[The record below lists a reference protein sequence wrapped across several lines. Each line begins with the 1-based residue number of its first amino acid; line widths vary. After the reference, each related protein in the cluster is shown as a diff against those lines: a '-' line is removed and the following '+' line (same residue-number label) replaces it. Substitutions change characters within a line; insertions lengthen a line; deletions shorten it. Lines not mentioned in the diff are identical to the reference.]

1 MRSKYRPD
9 IDGLR
14 AIAVIAVLAFHAF
27 PTFAESGFVGVDI
40 FFVISGYLIS
50 TIIVQALEDGT
61 FTFREFYARRIR
73 RILPALNLILI
84 FTYILGWWVLL
95 AEEFKQ
101 LSKHI
106 LSSVVFVSNFVLRN
120 DLGYFDNSAE
130 SKPLLHLWSLA
141 IEEQFYLIWPFLLW
155 VAWKRKFNLLG
166 VAFSLGLLSLI
177 LSVVGTHKYPQ
188 ATFYFPHTRCWELL
202 FGSVL
207 AISFF

>member
-166 VAFSLGLLSLI
+166 VAFSLGLLYRATSL
-177 LSVVGTHKYPQ
+177 
-188 ATFYFPHTRCWELL
+188 R
-202 FGSVL
+202 
-207 AISFF
+207 